1 MFYCFPTCGQ
11 RISAGR
17 FSSAV
22 LFSGEAKKSPT
33 VTPDLRSRLAL
44 AIAAAILLAGCA
56 TPEPQTAAPEPEVA
70 EVELNL
76 PEPVDETSCDC
87 DAVVEVQENY
97 FDRGVRA
104 LAARDYEQA
113 GIYFERH
120 RDSEGSEAQRE
131 ADVGIAFVTLMS
143 EASIATSES
152 GSSGVDERAEVMILA
167 LAAVQ
172 TLEGR
177 IEALDALNK
186 AISED
191 LEKREEALKR
201 LRDLTLGQ

>member
-1 MFYCFPTCGQ
+1 MLSSNHKSKSLTVVPHTC
-11 RISAGR
+11 SR
-17 FSSAV
+17 FVITIFATLVVS
-22 LFSGEAKKSPT
+22 
-33 VTPDLRSRLAL
+33 
-44 AIAAAILLAGCA
+44 GCA
-56 TPEPQTAAPEPEVA
+56 SPESAAPEPQLEVSA
-70 EVELNL
+70 AELNL
-76 PEPVDETSCDC
+76 PDPLVADCDC
-87 DAVVEVQENY
+87 EELIVVEENY

-104 LAARDYEQA
+104 LAARDYDQA
-113 GIYFERH
+113 ATYFERH
-120 RDSEGSEAQRE
+120 RDSESSEAQRE

-143 EASIATSES
+143 EASIASADS
-152 GSSGVDERAEVMILA
+152 AASGVDERAEVMILA

-177 IEALDALNK
+177 LEALDALNK

>member
-1 MFYCFPTCGQ
+1 MLCSAKPNKSATVPHRLLSLPTG
-11 RISAGR
+11 
-17 FSSAV
+17 
-22 LFSGEAKKSPT
+22 
-33 VTPDLRSRLAL
+33 
-44 AIAAAILLAGCA
+44 LLIGLLVSGCA
-56 TPEPQTAAPEPEVA
+56 SQDSPESDSGLEVA

-76 PEPVDETSCDC
+76 PEPETSQTDCACDELLS
-87 DAVVEVQENY
+87 VVDENY

-113 GIYFERH
+113 KIYFERH
-120 RDSEGSEAQRE
+120 RGSGGSEVQRE

-143 EASIATSES
+143 ETSLVSDEQ
-152 GSSGVDERAEVMILA
+152 GASGVDERAEVMILA

-177 IEALDALNK
+177 LEALNAINEALSK
-186 AISED
+186 D

>member
-1 MFYCFPTCGQ
+1 MYQ
-11 RISAGR
+11 RLLTPPAWLLAG
-17 FSSAV
+17 
-22 LFSGEAKKSPT
+22 
-33 VTPDLRSRLAL
+33 
-44 AIAAAILLAGCA
+44 ILLVTGCA
-56 TPEPQTAAPEPEVA
+56 TPTATEPAPDAKSDAVELPDHSLAAPDCNCD
-70 EVELNL
+70 ELL
-76 PEPVDETSCDC
+76 VP
-87 DAVVEVQENY
+87 VVEENN

-113 GIYFERH
+113 KIYFERH
-120 RDSEGSEAQRE
+120 RASGGSEAQRE

-143 EASIATSES
+143 ETSLVSDEQ

-177 IEALDALNK
+177 LEALNAINEALSK
-186 AISED
+186 D

-201 LRDLTLGQ
+201 LRELTLGQ

>member
-1 MFYCFPTCGQ
+1 MSPDSF
-11 RISAGR
+11 SR
-17 FSSAV
+17 F
-22 LFSGEAKKSPT
+22 
-33 VTPDLRSRLAL
+33 AL
-44 AIAAAILLAGCA
+44 PVATMILLAGCA
-56 TPEPQTAAPEPEVA
+56 SPEPTATQPEQEVTA
-70 EVELNL
+70 VELNL
-76 PEPVDETSCDC
+76 PEPQPIAPCDC
-87 DAVVEVQENY
+87 EALAVPDENY

-113 GIYFERH
+113 AIYFERH
-120 RDSEGSEAQRE
+120 RESGGSEAQRE
-131 ADVGIAFVTLMS
+131 ADVGAAFVALMT
-143 EASIATSES
+143 EASIATGE
-152 GSSGVDERAEVMILA
+152 GGASGVDERAEVMILA

-201 LRDLTLGQ
+201 LRELTLGQ

>member
-1 MFYCFPTCGQ
+1 M
-11 RISAGR
+11 
-17 FSSAV
+17 
-22 LFSGEAKKSPT
+22 LFSAKPNKSAA
-33 VTPDLRSRLAL
+33 VYQRLLTPPVWVLAG
-44 AIAAAILLAGCA
+44 ILLVTGCA
-56 TPEPQTAAPEPEVA
+56 TPEAPDAAPDA
-70 EVELNL
+70 ESDAVELNL
-76 PEPVDETSCDC
+76 PDPSVAEPDC
-87 DAVVEVQENY
+87 NCEELLLPVAEENN

-113 GIYFERH
+113 KIYFERH
-120 RDSEGSEAQRE
+120 RASGGSEAQRE

-143 EASIATSES
+143 ETSLVSDEQ

-177 IEALDALNK
+177 LEALNAINEALSK
-186 AISED
+186 D

-201 LRDLTLGQ
+201 LRELTLGQ

>member
-1 MFYCFPTCGQ
+1 M
-11 RISAGR
+11 
-17 FSSAV
+17 
-22 LFSGEAKKSPT
+22 
-33 VTPDLRSRLAL
+33 LASL
-44 AIAAAILLAGCA
+44 VVAGCVS
-56 TPEPQTAAPEPEVA
+56 PESAAPEPEPKVSA
-70 EVELNL
+70 AELNL
-76 PEPVDETSCDC
+76 PDPLAAGCDC
-87 DAVVEVQENY
+87 EEIVVVEENY

-104 LAARDYEQA
+104 LAARDYDQA
-113 GIYFERH
+113 ATYFERH
-120 RDSEGSEAQRE
+120 RDSAGSEAQRE

-143 EASIATSES
+143 EASIATADTAA
-152 GSSGVDERAEVMILA
+152 SGVDERAEVMILA

-177 IEALDALNK
+177 LEALDALNK

>member
-1 MFYCFPTCGQ
+1 MLSSKNNLKSLTAVTHTC
-11 RISAGR
+11 SR
-17 FSSAV
+17 FFIV
-22 LFSGEAKKSPT
+22 
-33 VTPDLRSRLAL
+33 AL
-44 AIAAAILLAGCA
+44 TALIVPGCA
-56 TPEPQTAAPEPEVA
+56 TPESATPEPEPAVSA
-70 EVELNL
+70 AALNL
-76 PEPVDETSCDC
+76 PDPLSAVNCDC
-87 DAVVEVQENY
+87 DEVVTVEENY

-104 LAARDYEQA
+104 LAARDYSQA
-113 GIYFERH
+113 ATYFERH
-120 RDSEGSEAQRE
+120 RETASSEAQRE

-143 EASIATSES
+143 EASIAS
-152 GSSGVDERAEVMILA
+152 GDSSASGVDERAEVMILA

-177 IEALDALNK
+177 LEALDALNK